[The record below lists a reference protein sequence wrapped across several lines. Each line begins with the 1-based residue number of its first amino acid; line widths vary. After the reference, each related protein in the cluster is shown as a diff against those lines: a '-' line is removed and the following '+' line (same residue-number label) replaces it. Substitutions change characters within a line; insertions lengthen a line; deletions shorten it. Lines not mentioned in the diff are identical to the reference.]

1 MINIK
6 YAFWGTGPLAESVLY
21 SLYKN
26 NLTPAMVITK
36 PDSKVGRKQEVIS
49 PQIKTWCDIKGIK
62 VYQPESLKD
71 NEELKE
77 MLKDFDMSI
86 IASYGNIIPEE
97 ILNMPR
103 LGFLNVHPSML
114 PLYRGPSP
122 IESQL
127 LTGAKEIG
135 VSLMKID
142 KEMDHGPIL
151 LQTILD
157 IDENDTS
164 HTVEIKSGQMGGEML
179 SQIFEAYTE
188 GHLLAKEQDH
198 TLATYC
204 KFINKS
210 DGEIKL
216 EGDMENIKNKFR
228 AFTPWPGIFFMHIHN
243 ENNMRVKVSAINF
256 EAEDIAN
263 LIQKVIPEGKSEM
276 TFESF
281 KNGYI
286 AN

>member
-1 MINIK
+1 MTNMK

-26 NLTPAMVITK
+26 NLAPALVITK
-36 PDSKVGRKQEVIS
+36 PDSKVGRKQEIIS

-71 NEELKE
+71 NPELKE
-77 MLKDFDMSI
+77 MLKGFDMSI
-86 IASYGNIIPEE
+86 IASYGKIIPEE

-103 LGFLNVHPSML
+103 LGFLNIHPSML

-127 LTGAKEIG
+127 LAGAKEIG
-135 VSLMKID
+135 VSLIKID

-151 LQTILD
+151 LQSTLSVAD
-157 IDENDTS
+157 NDNS
-164 HTVEIKSGQMGGEML
+164 HTVEIKAGQMGGEML
-179 SQIFEAYTE
+179 SQIFEAYSL
-188 GHLLAKEQDH
+188 GHLIAKEQDH
-198 TLATYC
+198 ALATFC

-210 DGEIKL
+210 DGEMKL
-216 EGDMENIKNKFR
+216 TDGIENIKNKFR
-228 AFTPWPGIFFMHIHN
+228 AFTPWPGIFFMHTHG
-243 ENNMRVKVSAINF
+243 ENIIRVKVSAIDF
-256 EAEDIAN
+256 EEEHIDR

-286 AN
+286 VN

>member
-1 MINIK
+1 
-6 YAFWGTGPLAESVLY
+6 
-21 SLYKN
+21 
-26 NLTPAMVITK
+26 MVITK

-71 NEELKE
+71 NPELGK
-77 MLKDFDMSI
+77 MLKDLDMCV
-86 IASYGNIIPEE
+86 IASYGKIIPEE
-97 ILNMPR
+97 ILNIPS

-151 LQTILD
+151 LQSTLSIAD
-157 IDENDTS
+157 NDNS
-164 HTVEIKSGQMGGEML
+164 HTVEIKAGQMGGEMI
-179 SQIFEAYTE
+179 SQIFEVYTE
-188 GHLLAKEQDH
+188 GHLLAKEQGH
-198 TLATYC
+198 ELATYC
-204 KFINKS
+204 KFINKA
-210 DGEIKL
+210 DGAIKL
-216 EGDMENIKNKFR
+216 TEDVETIKNKFR
-228 AFTPWPGIFFMHIHN
+228 AFTPWPGIFFMHIHK
-243 ENNMRVKVSAINF
+243 ENNIRVKVSAINF